1 MARPA
6 KPTKPETEPEEDPA
20 LETDESESHW
30 DDELRA
36 WEEEGA
42 FEDSELRIT
51 VFRQSSKA
59 GPVEKVWEYIDEP
72 VTTHEI
78 GLRFGGGRYRT
89 YARLVRDG
97 KVLQT
102 VRRRFILAESYT
114 LEAKSRM
121 PATAAHGPA
130 MGYAAAPSMLEYM
143 EGFGRMLA
151 AAAPMVAAVKEVFA
165 GRNAI
170 HMNGMEEANKVVGQ
184 VIAESAKSMISLH
197 REIKKELGTMVNP
210 QPQPQP
216 TADEETVNEYK
227 AYLLEVAKEYGPR
240 LLEAVGLKLNSALG
254 IIRADSTF
262 RTLRKNQNLFQQVY
276 AKLTNDPEM
285 SDADRTLVHG
295 VLEKLA
301 SNGLGFQIPAN
312 GAGDVGQRST
322 HATATINGQR

>member
-6 KPTKPETEPEEDPA
+6 KPTKPEAEPEEDPA
-20 LETDESESHW
+20 LESDESESHW

-97 KVLQT
+97 KILQT

-114 LEAKSRM
+114 QEVKSRM
-121 PATAAHGPA
+121 PTTAAHGPA
-130 MGYAAAPSMLEYM
+130 MGGASILEYM

-170 HMNGMEEANKVVGQ
+170 HMTGMEEANKVVGK
-184 VIAESAKSMISLH
+184 VIAESAQSMISLH
-197 REIKKELGTMVNP
+197 REIKKELGTMGNP

-227 AYLLEVAKEYGPR
+227 AYLLEVAKEYGPK
-240 LLEAVGLKLNSALG
+240 LLEAVGLKLNTALG
-254 IIRADSTF
+254 FIRADSTF
-262 RTLRKNQNLFQQVY
+262 RTLRKNQNLFEQVY

-301 SNGLGFQIPAN
+301 SNGLGFQMPTN
-312 GAGDVGQRST
+312 GAGDAGHRSA
-322 HATATINGQR
+322 HATASINGQR